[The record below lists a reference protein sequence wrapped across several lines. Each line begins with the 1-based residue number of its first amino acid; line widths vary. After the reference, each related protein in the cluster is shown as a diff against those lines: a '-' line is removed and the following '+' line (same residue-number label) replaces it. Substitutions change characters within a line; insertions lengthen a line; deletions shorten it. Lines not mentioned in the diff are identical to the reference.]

1 MDKIKI
7 GLLGASSVYTGIE
20 IVQIFKNAELSC
32 IYDINAQ
39 RLAEA
44 VKYAREYGFYVKSIN
59 NSDDFYDGDLRAVF
73 AAKNMYEYIRKE
85 TKTLLLD
92 GECMADEAFDG
103 LYMQKN
109 GNLFFYEDKW
119 TPVNCFKFSPE
130 DRLELLKTNEEAA
143 AVFFMH
149 NFDRR

>member
-1 MDKIKI
+1 MDKVKI
-7 GLLGASSVYTGIE
+7 GLLGASSVYIGIE

-44 VKYAREYGFYVKSIN
+44 VEYAGKYGFYIKSIN
-59 NSDDFYDGDLRAVF
+59 NSEDFYDGELRAVF

-119 TPVNCFKFSPE
+119 MPVECFKCSPE
-130 DRLELLKTNEEAA
+130 DRLELLKTDEEAA
-143 AVFFMH
+143 AVFFML
-149 NFDRR
+149 NFGRR